1 MVRKRMPASA
11 LLWRTKGWLVVLMV
25 LALAG
30 CSPTSDPEPEPTRS
44 RTAPVD
50 TIAAAAEGQRIVL
63 TAGVIAV
70 LGDRAFVVDDVDLP
84 DQGLL
89 VLAPEPADVRRPD
102 LVTVDGV
109 LRRFTFAAFCTP
121 FGLAQAAPYEPF
133 EGRKVLV
140 ATSLRSLA

>member
-1 MVRKRMPASA
+1 
-11 LLWRTKGWLVVLMV
+11 
-25 LALAG
+25 
-30 CSPTSDPEPEPTRS
+30 
-44 RTAPVD
+44 
-50 TIAAAAEGQRIVL
+50 
-63 TAGVIAV
+63 AGVIAV
-70 LGDRAFVVDDVDLP
+70 LGDRAFVVGDVDLP

-89 VLAPEPADVRRPD
+89 VLARTPKAADVRAPD